1 MLQRQRAAAEAA
13 EQEEKEELFHL
24 EQAQV
29 GAQLQCC
36 EVTVLLSA
44 GCVPCSSIRACPHH
58 CRVCW
63 QPDDHVAVIRL
74 QQSYRAA
81 WGRRQQGLS
90 LQGSTCCKD
99 VQRPHYTASCPQLL
113 TLITALCD

>member
-36 EVTVLLSA
+36 EVAVLMFA
-44 GCVPCSSIRACPHH
+44 GCVPCSAIHSCPHH
-58 CRVCW
+58 CGVCW
-63 QPDDHVAVIRL
+63 QPDDHVAVVRL
-74 QQSYRAA
+74 QEPCGAA
-81 WGRRQQGLS
+81 
-90 LQGSTCCKD
+90 
-99 VQRPHYTASCPQLL
+99 
-113 TLITALCD
+113 